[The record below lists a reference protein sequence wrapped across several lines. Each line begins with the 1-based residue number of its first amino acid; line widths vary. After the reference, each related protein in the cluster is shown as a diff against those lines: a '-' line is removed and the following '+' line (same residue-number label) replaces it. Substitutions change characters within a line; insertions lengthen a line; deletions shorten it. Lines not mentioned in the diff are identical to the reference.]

1 LLQRIAVLV
10 LVPFA
15 ALANE
20 VQEIPNPVDGDPRA
34 PAAIDEIRVT
44 TSRVET
50 PVVEVPAAV
59 AVVGRDGIQLARQQL
74 SVAEA
79 LGGVPGIFVQN
90 RTNFAQDARIAIRG
104 FGARANFGIRG
115 IKLIVDGIP
124 ATLPDGQGQV
134 DSIDL
139 ASAERIEIL
148 RGPSA
153 SLYGSASGGVIR
165 VESERGPPIPFV
177 SGRAAFGSY
186 DYRSYGVKAGGEA
199 GPLNGL
205 LSVSRNELG
214 GYRDHSSMENLLV
227 NSRLGF
233 RFDESADLGAVLNLL
248 HAPEAQDPGGL
259 NAGEVAADR
268 RQASARNLL
277 FDAGESVDQASGGLR
292 FRKRFGQQHE
302 TRVMAYGVWREFR
315 NKLPFE
321 SGGAVELNRFFGGG
335 GLEHV
340 WRDEWFGRGNR
351 LVVGFEV
358 DAQRD
363 HRIRRDNLQ
372 GNLGARTLDQDE
384 DVTGLHLFLEDA
396 FRLSDDVELTLG
408 VGYDRVELDVRDRFL
423 ADGDD
428 SGSGHFD
435 EWSPM
440 IALHWRVV
448 DAFQPYGRISSA
460 FEPPTTTELA
470 NPSGAGGFNPDLGP
484 QRAVNFE
491 LGAKGLLP
499 GRLRWDLAAFH
510 IRIEDE
516 LVPFELPGMPGRSFF
531 ANAGRSSRTGIELG
545 VTCRPLAWLSGSLA
559 YTWSLFEFE
568 RFESVDGVFDGNRTP
583 GVPEH
588 QLFFQLEARHHWGLY
603 AIWDVQFVDEIYADN
618 ANTVATDAYAVTN
631 LRLGWSRRVGSSQ
644 RWELGPFVGM
654 GNLSDTEYIDN
665 LRINAFGG
673 RYFEPAPERNFYGGI
688 SLAYHFG
695 GEPMH

>member
-1 LLQRIAVLV
+1 MWAALLL

-15 ALANE
+15 ALA
-20 VQEIPNPVDGDPRA
+20 GDARDAPG
-34 PAAIDEIRVT
+34 PAADGVAAVDEIRVRA
-44 TSRVET
+44 SRVEA

-59 AVVGRDGIQLARQQL
+59 AVVGREDIQLGRQQL
-74 SVAEA
+74 SVAES
-79 LGGVPGIFVQN
+79 LTGVPGVFVQN

-115 IKLIVDGIP
+115 IKLIVDGVP

-177 SGRAAFGSY
+177 SGRVALGSY
-186 DYRSYGVKAGGEA
+186 DYRSYGAKAGGEF

-214 GYRDHSSMENLLV
+214 GYRDHSRMENLLV
-227 NSRLGF
+227 NSRLSF

-248 HAPEAQDPGGL
+248 HAPEARDPGGL
-259 NAGEVAADR
+259 TAAEVASDR
-268 RQASARNLL
+268 RQASARNVL
-277 FDAGESVDQASGGLR
+277 FDAGESVDQASAGLR
-292 FRKRFGQQHE
+292 FRKRFGQKHE
-302 TRVMAYGVWREFR
+302 TQAVAYGVWRDFE

-321 SGGAVELNRFFGGG
+321 SGGAVELDRFFGGG
-335 GLEHV
+335 ALQHV
-340 WRDEWFGRGNR
+340 WRDEWLGHPNR
-351 LVVGFEV
+351 LVIGIEV

-363 HRIRRDNLQ
+363 RRIRRDNLQ
-372 GNLGARTLDQDE
+372 GSLGARVFDQAE
-384 DVTGLHLFLEDA
+384 DVTGVHLFLEDS
-396 FRLSDDVELTLG
+396 FRLWSDVELTLG
-408 VGYDRVELDVRDRFL
+408 VGYDIIGFDVRDDFL

-428 SGSGHFD
+428 SGSGSFD

-440 IALHWRVV
+440 VGLHWRVH
-448 DAFQPYGRISSA
+448 DAFQPYGRISTA

-499 GRLRWDLAAFH
+499 GRLSWDLAAFH

-516 LVPFELPGMPGRSFF
+516 LVPFELAGMPGRSFF
-531 ANAGRSSRTGIELG
+531 ANAGRSRRTGVELG
-545 VTCRPLAWLSGSLA
+545 VTWRPLQWLTGSLA
-559 YTWSLFEFE
+559 YTWSLFEFD
-568 RFESVDGVFDGNRTP
+568 RFETEDGVFDGNRTP

-588 QLFFQLEARHHWGLY
+588 QLFFQLDARHPWGFY
-603 AIWDVQFVDEIYADN
+603 GIWDVQFVDEIYADN
-618 ANTVATDAYAVTN
+618 ANSVRTDAYAVTN
-631 LRLGWSRRVGSSQ
+631 LRLGWSRRLGRSE
-644 RWELGPFVGM
+644 RWEIGPFVGI
-654 GNLSDTEYIDN
+654 GNLSDSEYIDN
-665 LRINAFGG
+665 LRINAAFG
-673 RYFEPAPERNFYGGI
+673 RYFEPAPERNFYGGL
-688 SLAYHFG
+688 SVAYHFG
-695 GEPMH
+695 GEATP